1 MVQALAVKE
10 PHQATLPQEAEVVAL
25 IPVAWST
32 RKGEDRKM
40 LLVDKVLHN
49 RWHQPPIPPSE
60 TKLLSEPERL
70 VTLTQFQQ
78 IREPDDQGKDL
89 WGEAR

>member
-1 MVQALAVKE
+1 
-10 PHQATLPQEAEVVAL
+10 
-25 IPVAWST
+25 
-32 RKGEDRKM
+32 M

-70 VTLTQFQQ
+70 VTLTQFQR